1 MKVQVKLNVSA
12 EEFFAAITRSVLYD
26 AEQARGKKVPVK
38 KLKAGFTYQKML
50 SAKVG
55 GAQHVTTKITEYEP
69 PVRYAASVV
78 SSKGENTVRYELDP
92 VAGERAVNITYE
104 EGYAGDKTLNDLNG
118 KLMGFF
124 YGPFAKRKIKRRLRD
139 MEAYIEQNPGA
150 NAGEDVDCDAEVSLP
165 GENECAVSDA
175 AVESEE

>member
-26 AEQARGKKVPVK
+26 AEQARGKKVPAK
-38 KLKAGFTYQKML
+38 KLKAGFTYQKVL
-50 SAKVG
+50 NAKIG

-69 PVRYAASVV
+69 PSRYAASVI
-78 SSKGENTVRYELDP
+78 SSKGENTVRYVLDP
-92 VAGERAVNITYE
+92 VPGELAVNITYE

-118 KLMGFF
+118 KLVGFF

-139 MEAYIEQNPGA
+139 METYIKQNPGVDV
-150 NAGEDVDCDAEVSLP
+150 GEDADCGADASLP
-165 GENECAVSDA
+165 GENECAASDA
-175 AVESEE
+175 AAKSEE

>member
-12 EEFFAAITRSVLYD
+12 DEFFASITRSVLYD
-26 AEQARGKKVPVK
+26 AEQARGKKVPAK

-50 SAKVG
+50 NAKIG

-69 PVRYAASVV
+69 PFRYAASVV

-92 VAGERAVNITYE
+92 VEGERAVNITYE

-118 KLMGFF
+118 KLVGFF

-139 MEAYIEQNPGA
+139 METYIKQNPGVD
-150 NAGEDVDCDAEVSLP
+150 AGEDVDCDTEASLS
-165 GENECAVSDA
+165 GENECAVTDA
-175 AVESEE
+175 AAQSEE

>member
-12 EEFFAAITRSVLYD
+12 EEFFASITRSVLYD
-26 AEQARGKKVPVK
+26 AEQARGKKVPAK

-50 SAKVG
+50 NAKIG

-69 PVRYAASVV
+69 PVRYAATIV

-92 VAGERAVNITYE
+92 VPGERAVNLTYE

-118 KLMGFF
+118 KLVGFF

-139 MEAYIEQNPGA
+139 METYIKQNPGVDVGEGDDEA
-150 NAGEDVDCDAEVSLP
+150 AGASLP
-165 GENECAVSDA
+165 GENGCTAPGA
-175 AVESEE
+175 AAENEE

>member
-12 EEFFAAITRSVLYD
+12 EEFFASITRSVLYD
-26 AEQARGKKVPVK
+26 AEQARGKKVPAK

-50 SAKVG
+50 NAKIG

-69 PVRYAASVV
+69 PFRYAASVA

-92 VAGERAVNITYE
+92 VEGERAVNITYE

-118 KLMGFF
+118 KLVGFF

-139 MEAYIEQNPGA
+139 METYIKQNPGVE
-150 NAGEDVDCDAEVSLP
+150 AGEDVDYGAEASLP
-165 GENECAVSDA
+165 GENECAVTDA
-175 AVESEE
+175 AAQSEE